1 MRCQLL
7 GWCLSAAPAQQGAPS
22 RVRSAPFPS
31 VRLTERLQ
39 RPGEDAGAAGHT
51 GLGAQQVPGRWWWA
65 RGYMRSFFRLP
76 PPHAPPSLASLSQH
90 LYNLR
95 VSGFCRASP
104 GAEGIT
110 VAPPCLC

>member
-1 MRCQLL
+1 MPQDTRVWGPSRCQ
-7 GWCLSAAPAQQGAPS
+7 GG
-22 RVRSAPFPS
+22 
-31 VRLTERLQ
+31 
-39 RPGEDAGAAGHT
+39 GG
-51 GLGAQQVPGRWWWA
+51 GR
-65 RGYMRSFFRLP
+65 GCMPSFFRLP